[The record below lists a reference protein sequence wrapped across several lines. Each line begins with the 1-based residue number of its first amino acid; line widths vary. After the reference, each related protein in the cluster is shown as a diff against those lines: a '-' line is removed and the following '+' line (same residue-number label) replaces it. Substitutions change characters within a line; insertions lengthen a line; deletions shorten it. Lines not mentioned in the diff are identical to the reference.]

1 MSLFPQHLLY
11 LTTLTVTLLLTIMM
25 CSDSLMHRVCV
36 SIFILSPWLYFDSYY
51 LLLDIP
57 SMLGKK
63 TLVQN
68 NLLLAIHCVPV
79 MYLSCSVNK
88 QIENF
93 SYLLSKH
100 FNKVSICIITFIDRN
115 RYFFYFFT
123 HNDTAQDGA
132 YQVIKASQTTTMLS
146 VTIMYGDK
154 CNAVYYI
161 SYTIWDVVSTM

>member
-11 LTTLTVTLLLTIMM
+11 VTTLTVTLLLTIMM

-51 LLLDIP
+51 VLLDIP
-57 SMLGKK
+57 SMLGKN

-68 NLLLAIHCVPV
+68 HLLLAIHCVPV

-100 FNKVSICIITFIDRN
+100 FNKVSICIITFIHTN
-115 RYFFYFFT
+115 RYSFFFFYPQRHCTRWSVSSHQRQQSFT
-123 HNDTAQDGA
+123 NHYHVKCHNH
-132 YQVIKASQTTTMLS
+132 V
-146 VTIMYGDK
+146 
-154 CNAVYYI
+154 
-161 SYTIWDVVSTM
+161 WR